1 MNDAS
6 LSDAVPAG
14 DKQRDAT
21 QRDAAMTGAAVDD
34 PTGDGATVASAAVDG
49 ATVASA
55 AVDGAA
61 MIAALLSRARTASRV
76 LASSDRDAALQ
87 AIADGLV
94 ADAEA
99 ILAANALDV
108 AAEREA
114 GTAEPL
120 VDRLALDDVRL
131 AAIAE
136 AVRQVA
142 ALPDPVGRVLEGR
155 TLDSGVRMR
164 KVTVPFGVIGMIYES
179 RPNVTVD
186 AAALALKAGS
196 AAVLRGSSNAL
207 ASNRAIVGSIRRSLT
222 SVGLPAD
229 AVQLVDSAERSVV
242 TALLTANGQID
253 LVIPRGGAGLIR
265 HVVQHATVPVI
276 ETGVGNCH
284 VYVDQGADLHK
295 ASAIVLNAKT
305 QRPGV
310 CNAAESLLVHAAEAR
325 RFLPDILAALR
336 ERCVSLVGCERTRA
350 LLPELAP
357 ELAGEVP
364 LATALD
370 WETEYLDLKLAV
382 RVVDSLDDALEHI
395 ERYGTRHSEAIV
407 TNDLGRAERFRQ
419 EVDAAAVFV
428 NASTRFADGFEFGF
442 GAEIGIS
449 TQKLHARGPM
459 GLAEMVTY
467 KYLLDGEG
475 QVRA

>member
-1 MNDAS
+1 MSVHQPTPLADHAE
-6 LSDAVPAG
+6 AVPL
-14 DKQRDAT
+14 DE
-21 QRDAAMTGAAVDD
+21 
-34 PTGDGATVASAAVDG
+34 
-49 ATVASA
+49 
-55 AVDGAA
+55 
-61 MIAALLSRARTASRV
+61 LLSRARTASRR
-76 LASSDRDAALQ
+76 LARADRDAALL
-87 AIADGLV
+87 AIADGLER
-94 ADAEA
+94 DAAA
-99 ILAANALDV
+99 ILVANDADV
-108 AAEREA
+108 AAERKA
-114 GTAEPL
+114 GTPAPL
-120 VDRLALDDVRL
+120 VDRLTLNPQRL
-131 AAIAE
+131 ASVAD

-142 ALPDPVGRVLEGR
+142 SLPDPVGKVLDGR
-155 TLDSGVRMR
+155 TLGSGLRLR

-186 AAALALKAGS
+186 AAVLALKAGS

-207 ASNRAIVGSIRRSLT
+207 RSNRAIVASLRRALAST
-222 SVGLPAD
+222 GVPAD
-229 AVQLVDSAERSVV
+229 AVQLVDSPDRSLV
-242 TALLTANGQID
+242 TGLLTANGKVD
-253 LVIPRGGAGLIR
+253 LVIPRGGAGLIQ

-284 VYVDQGADLHK
+284 VYVDLGADLQM
-295 ASAIVLNAKT
+295 AEAIVLNAKT

-310 CNAAESLLVHAAEAR
+310 CNAAESLLVHEAEAR
-325 RFLPDILAALR
+325 RFLPDLLRALSR
-336 ERCVSLVGCERTRA
+336 NGVELVGCERTLA

-357 ELAGEVP
+357 ELTKDVP
-364 LATALD
+364 LATQHD

-382 RVVDSLDDALEHI
+382 RVVSDLDEALEHI
-395 ERYGTRHSEAIV
+395 DRFGTRHSEAIV

-428 NASTRFADGFEFGF
+428 NASTRFADGFEFGL

-475 QVRA
+475 QTRR